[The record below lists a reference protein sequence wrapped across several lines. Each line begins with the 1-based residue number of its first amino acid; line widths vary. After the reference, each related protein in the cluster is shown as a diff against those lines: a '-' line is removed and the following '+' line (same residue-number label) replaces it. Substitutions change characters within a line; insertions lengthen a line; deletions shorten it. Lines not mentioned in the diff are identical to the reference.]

1 MTETQN
7 NVMTH
12 LTITSS
18 EEIRDMF
25 EQDIATIARQAC
37 DLRHPTVILSAT
49 DLTYERLFEA
59 YFTERLCEDDHAE
72 LMEHL
77 HHNFGEENI
86 HFIKVDQVENCHVYK
101 VKLHVAK

>member
-12 LTITSS
+12 LTNTSS

-37 DLRHPTVILSAT
+37 DLRHPTVTVQFT
-49 DLTYERLFEA
+49 DLPSERQFYA
-59 YFTERLCEDDHAE
+59 VFGERLCNDDHAE
-72 LMEHL
+72 LISQMRDTWG
-77 HHNFGEENI
+77 NGSVWCKRI
-86 HFIKVDQVENCHVYK
+86 DTDGVYS
-101 VKLHVAK
+101 VLLRVAK